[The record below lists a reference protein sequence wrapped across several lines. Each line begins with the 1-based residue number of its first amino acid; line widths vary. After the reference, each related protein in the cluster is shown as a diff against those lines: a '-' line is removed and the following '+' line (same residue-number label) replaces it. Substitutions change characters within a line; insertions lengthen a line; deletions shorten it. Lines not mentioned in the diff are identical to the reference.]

1 MIQWP
6 EINFGPINLWSL
18 PRMSDESDSFYE
30 KLIYQND
37 DKSYQLRLVVNEFRE
52 KYYVH
57 IRKYFLSYE
66 SEWIA
71 SKEGVSME
79 ASLHNILSLLDGLM
93 EIVSKEEAKEII
105 YKHFGLNNELNNNT
119 NSSAR

>member
-66 SEWIA
+66 SEWVA
-71 SKEGVSME
+71 SKEGISME
-79 ASLHNILSLLDGLM
+79 ASIHNILSLLDGLT
-93 EIVSKEEAKEII
+93 EIVSKEESSEII
-105 YKHFGLNNELNNNT
+105 TKHFAEKLNAINQT
-119 NSSAR
+119 VP